1 VIPRQLRR
9 GCSLLF
15 RSLNNAL
22 MLATTSAG
30 RWRRLCHDCSWRIG
44 ARNRNSGKITVA
56 GTCFKVIKP
65 ALELHLC
72 YVYD

>member
-1 VIPRQLRR
+1 VIHRQLRR
-9 GCSLLF
+9 ECSLLF

-72 YVYD
+72 HVYD